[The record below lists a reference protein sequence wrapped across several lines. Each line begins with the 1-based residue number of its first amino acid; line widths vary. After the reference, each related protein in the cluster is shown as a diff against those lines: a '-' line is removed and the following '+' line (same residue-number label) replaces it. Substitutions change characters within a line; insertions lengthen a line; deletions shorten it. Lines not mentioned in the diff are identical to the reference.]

1 MTTDENKKI
10 KRKIRSAYAVSTVS
24 IALVLFLLGAVA
36 YLTLGALNAADRL
49 RANVAF
55 FVMLQ
60 DGLTDEQ
67 TQQVGQR
74 LAALPG
80 VRGVEFTSRD
90 QAAEEY
96 MDFSKEGT
104 PDNFMDLLEENPLP
118 DSYVV
123 NLRSTASVKDSIAA
137 LEKQIVPWNEVQEV
151 VYQHRVV
158 EQIGTNIN
166 KFMILLFFFGLTLL
180 VISLILLN
188 NTIRLAILS
197 KRFVIHT
204 MKLVGATRGFI
215 MRPFLWNG
223 MLQGIYAALI
233 ATIML
238 LLLIAGLSEGLPDV
252 SFVTGNMQIL
262 VICGAL
268 LVGGVLISVL
278 FTTFA
283 VRRFIRMNSNRI
295 QIY

>member
-1 MTTDENKKI
+1 MMTDENKKI
-10 KRKIRSAYAVSTVS
+10 KRRIRSAYAVSTVS

-55 FVMLQ
+55 FVMLK

-67 TQQVGQR
+67 TQQVGRR
-74 LAALPG
+74 LTALPG

-137 LEKQIVPWNEVQEV
+137 LEKQIAPWTEVREV

-166 KFMILLFFFGLTLL
+166 KFMIVLFFFGLTLL

-188 NTIRLAILS
+188 NTIRLTILS
-197 KRFVIHT
+197 KRFIIKT

-223 MLQGIYAALI
+223 VLQGIYAALI

-238 LLLIAGLSEGLPDV
+238 LLLIVGLSEGLPDV
-252 SFVTGNMQIL
+252 SFVTGNVQIL

-268 LVGGVLISVL
+268 LVGGVLISLL